1 LQRIFFLCNKV
12 RNLGSAQRIFPEKK
26 IETRNF
32 VRLHQTSNMA
42 SNTFSAT
49 MSRALEISMTSFAE
63 VMLGDAV
70 KRLANKYG
78 FNADEAT
85 EFLLSGGV
93 HVKLPPLEKSK
104 LPWCGSVDA
113 SCCKAIVKNAG
124 LFTQCTSA
132 ALDGGWCK
140 KCAKDVEKNGTPA
153 NGDVEAR
160 LVGDIMAYKVG
171 KTEVKPYIEYMM
183 KNGITREQV
192 EEAVAAHG
200 LTIDPRQF
208 EKKKRG
214 RKNTTP
220 RTMAPAV
227 ESPHPG
233 AAEDDQDDA
242 EDEESVAVAVET
254 VTTIDLGA
262 LHRERLERS
271 AEAAKASLAAV
282 APVAPVVAVAP
293 VAPVASVASVAPV
306 AAVAPVTAVDP
317 EEVEDDRPL
326 TIKDINEMKKEDV
339 HRVCAMHGINIDGKN
354 ILELKKALKAT
365 VK

>member
-1 LQRIFFLCNKV
+1 MCNGSFRWFKEV
-12 RNLGSAQRIFPEKK
+12 RNLGSAQRISTEKK
-26 IETRNF
+26 IETINF

-49 MSRALEISMTSFAE
+49 MSRSLEISMTSFAE

-78 FNADEAT
+78 FNANEAT

-104 LPWCGSVDA
+104 LPWCGSVDD
-113 SCCKAIVKNAG
+113 SCCKAIVKNGG

-132 ALDGGWCK
+132 ALEGGWCK

-160 LVGDIMAYKVG
+160 LAGDIMAYKVG

-183 KNGITREQV
+183 KNGITRDQV
-192 EEAVAAHG
+192 EEAATAHG

-233 AAEDDQDDA
+233 AAEDDQDA
-242 EDEESVAVAVET
+242 DEESVAVAVET

-282 APVAPVVAVAP
+282 APVAAVA
-293 VAPVASVASVAPV
+293 
-306 AAVAPVTAVDP
+306 AVDP
-317 EEVEDDRPL
+317 EEVEDDRAL
-326 TIKDINEMKKEDV
+326 TIKEINEMKKEDV
-339 HRVCAMHGINIDGKN
+339 HRVCAMHGISIDGKN